1 MNYTSLPFRE
11 DILIVD
17 DTMDN
22 FRVLSPILTKEGYKV
37 RKALNWQMTLT
48 ACETVLPDL
57 ILLHIT
63 MPEIDGYECC
73 RRLKAWELTSNIPVI
88 FISTLDD
95 VFDKVKALDIG
106 AADYISKPFEFTEV
120 IMRVQNQL
128 ALLSAQHIN
137 KLNLQLEK
145 RVQESTQALENT
157 CKKLQQEIQEKQ
169 QLQSKLIDIIQ
180 YDSLTGLPNRV
191 LFTEKLEI
199 ALKRCK
205 EKSDYH
211 FAVLF
216 LDCDRFKVINDSL
229 GHATG
234 DKSLVAIA
242 QRLQRTLA
250 SNDIL
255 ARFGGDEFA
264 VLLENI
270 VDINMAIQVAKDIL
284 HQLSFPFHIDRYEIF
299 INVSIGIIWESHK
312 YENAEY
318 LLRDVDT
325 AMYRAKDM
333 GRARYHVF
341 EPEMHQEAIELLE
354 LESDLRRAV
363 RRQEFLVCYQPIISL
378 KTGKISGFEALVRW
392 EHPNRGLLFP
402 NDFIPNEIIFF
413 LKNSKL

>member
-284 HQLSFPFHIDRYEIF
+284 HQLSFPFHIDRYEIQHF
-299 INVSIGIIWESHK
+299 
-312 YENAEY
+312 
-318 LLRDVDT
+318 
-325 AMYRAKDM
+325 
-333 GRARYHVF
+333 
-341 EPEMHQEAIELLE
+341 
-354 LESDLRRAV
+354 
-363 RRQEFLVCYQPIISL
+363 
-378 KTGKISGFEALVRW
+378 
-392 EHPNRGLLFP
+392 
-402 NDFIPNEIIFF
+402 
-413 LKNSKL
+413 